1 VEVCKGSTASHESD
15 MGLSHTNAISPLCCA
30 GGDLSVI
37 MERSKD
43 VGIRNAK
50 VRAPLNCSCT
60 ARLQDIS
67 TTAQY

>member
-50 VRAPLNCSCT
+50 ILLLGTFETSNADD
-60 ARLQDIS
+60 AE
-67 TTAQY
+67 

>member
-1 VEVCKGSTASHESD
+1 MEVCKGSTASHESD

-50 VRAPLNCSCT
+50 ILLLGTFETSNADD
-60 ARLQDIS
+60 AE
-67 TTAQY
+67 